1 MNELL
6 AEILAVVFLIIF
18 GIKQNLTKE
27 HEKTPPYARFDTD
40 IEELVQQIE
49 LDKMFL
55 SYMLQFREYLILAI
69 CSYVLAET
77 VIDYFSRQ
85 FGG

>member
-1 MNELL
+1 MSELL

-27 HEKTPPYARFDTD
+27 HGKTPNYARLDAD
-40 IEELVQQIE
+40 MEELVQQTE

-69 CSYVLAET
+69 CAYVLAET